1 MPSPR
6 PAYQPVFGSADVAAL
21 ERLVRKPTLA
31 HRLVQRATLALLL
44 HRQPTIASAAA
55 ARQLGHHPNWVRSWR
70 KRWATT
76 GFAVAALEDQP
87 RSGRPPTVSPPRPG
101 HGQGDR
107 L

>member
-1 MPSPR
+1 MPTPR
-6 PAYQPVFGSADVAAL
+6 PAYEPVFGPADVAAL
-21 ERLVRKPTLA
+21 ATMVRKGTLA
-31 HRLVQRATLALLL
+31 HRLVQRAKLALLL

-55 ARQLGHHPNWVRSWR
+55 ARQLGQHPSWVRTWR
-70 KRWATT
+70 KRWATR
-76 GFAVAALEDQP
+76 GFSLAALADQP

>member
-1 MPSPR
+1 MPTPR
-6 PAYQPVFGSADVAAL
+6 PAYHPAFGPADVAAL
-21 ERLVRKPTLA
+21 ETLVRKPTLA
-31 HRLVQRATLALLL
+31 HRLVQRAKLALLL

-55 ARQLGHHPNWVRSWR
+55 ARQLGRHPNWVRTWR

-76 GFAVAALEDQP
+76 GFSVAALEDQP

-101 HGQGDR
+101 HGHGDR